1 MNQAHEHGRMS
12 PDMGRRHYWMLG
24 LNLLLSAVV
33 MYLVMFTMIW
43 SVTDFFNNLNMA
55 YMALMMV
62 SPMAILMLLMMRM
75 MYPDR
80 RLNLALHGIF
90 ALVFILAFAAMRDQ
104 TGIGDRQFLRSMIPH
119 HSGAILMCREAAVRD
134 AEIRQ
139 LCGSII
145 RSQQAEIDQMK
156 EILARL

>member
-1 MNQAHEHGRMS
+1 MHQGHEHPAMV
-12 PDMGRRHYWMLG
+12 RRHYWMLG
-24 LNLLLSAVV
+24 LNLLLSAVI

-43 SVTDFFNNLNMA
+43 TTRDFFNNLNMA

-80 RLNLALHGIF
+80 RLNLVLYSFF

-104 TGIGDRQFLRSMIPH
+104 TAVGDRQFLRSMIPH

-134 AEIRQ
+134 AEIRK
-139 LCGSII
+139 LCGNIV

-156 EILARL
+156 AILARL